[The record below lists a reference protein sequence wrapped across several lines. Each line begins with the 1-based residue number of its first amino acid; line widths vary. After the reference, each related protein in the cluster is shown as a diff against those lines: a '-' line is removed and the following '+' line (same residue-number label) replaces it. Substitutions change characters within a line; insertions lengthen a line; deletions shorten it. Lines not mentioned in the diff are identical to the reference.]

1 MIEPL
6 GNRLPKWQLALA
18 WFSERRLENGAPSDE
33 AIRVMHIQIINFNLK
48 DVSREDYEG
57 SCSEIAQA
65 FADLPG
71 LQSKHWLADEVGNTY
86 GGVYI
91 WESREAMQQYLES
104 ELFSQVANNPAFENV
119 SSREFEVLEGPT
131 RVTRGMD

>member
-1 MIEPL
+1 
-6 GNRLPKWQLALA
+6 
-18 WFSERRLENGAPSDE
+18 
-33 AIRVMHIQIINFNLK
+33 MHIQIINFNLK

-71 LQSKHWLADEVGNTY
+71 LQSKHWLADEAANTY